1 MLYNLATSYGSDA
14 EITSYLDKYDF
25 YIFPIVNPDGMYR
38 ILKTIV
44 SRY

>member
-1 MLYNLATSYGSDA
+1 MLYSLATNYGSDA

-38 ILKTIV
+38 IPKTIV
-44 SRY
+44 ERY